1 MALPSDTQA
10 RTVINKRVQEA
21 VQFLNEIEGIKED
34 LKALGEACKEDY
46 DMSPADFNSLVK
58 ATYQR
63 EKIEQQVEKLQTSL
77 AEAEILSK

>member
-1 MALPSDTQA
+1 MLPSDTQA

-21 VQFLNEIEGIKED
+21 VQLLNEIEGIKED

-46 DMSPADFNSLVK
+46 DMPPSDFNNLVK

-63 EKIEQQVEKLQTSL
+63 DKVEQQVEKLTTSL
-77 AEAEILSK
+77 AEADILSK